1 MNVSK
6 KKTPEFKIILVG
18 DAAVGKTSIIMRFQH
33 NIFMEEYQ
41 NTITA
46 SYFTKLIQTERGP
59 ANLNIWDT
67 AGQEKYKS
75 LVPMYSKGAA
85 AAIIVFD
92 VSESESFEVAQT
104 WIQQVKHDAP
114 EDCQVFVVGN
124 KIDKLQDG
132 QLPQEQ
138 SDEIKNYCSKYNCRL
153 EYVSALSGAGI
164 EKLFQDVAQ
173 SIPSVRYQSTSEII
187 NINNNNN
194 NNDNSNKQS
203 CC

>member
-33 NIFMEEYQ
+33 DIFMEDYQ

-46 SYFTKLIQTERGP
+46 SYFTKMIETERGP

-92 VSESESFEVAQT
+92 ASEKDSFEVAQT

-132 QLPQEQ
+132 QLLQEQ
-138 SDEIKNYCSKYNCRL
+138 SEEIKNYCNKYNCRL
-153 EYVSALSGAGI
+153 KYVSALSGSGI
-164 EKLFQDVAQ
+164 NSLFQDVAH
-173 SIPSVRYQSTSEII
+173 SIPSVRFQSTTEAI
-187 NINNNNN
+187 NVSNDNNNN
-194 NNDNSNKQS
+194 NKQS

>member
-18 DAAVGKTSIIMRFQH
+18 DANVGKTSIIMRFQH
-33 NIFMEEYQ
+33 NIFIEEYQ

-46 SYFTKLIQTERGP
+46 SYFTKLIQTERGS

-124 KIDKLQDG
+124 KIDKLPDG

-138 SDEIKNYCSKYNCRL
+138 SDEIKNYCNKYNCRI

-164 EKLFQDVAQ
+164 EQLFKDVAL
-173 SIPSVRYQSTSEII
+173 SIPSIRYQSTSEVI

-194 NNDNSNKQS
+194 DSNSNKQS